1 MMTSLNPELEQACKD
16 YSRYIKAIFGPAMTQ
31 LKANIDAGH
40 MELHQVFGANL
51 FVAHAVDYIQAIRKV
66 DGILETRTDLV
77 RKFDQTFS
85 VNGARFSNRKF
96 ELIDGINNAL
106 KHIRLDPKRY
116 RQLEQQYGPIS
127 FQSLVEEKGRVL
139 CILDGYRFDYARVVL
154 RPAYQ
159 ALMGWD
165 LDAIEDV
172 LEFARGGFVVSD
184 WSQDDALMSSAD
196 PADAPDQMIAY
207 CNPNCDD
214 CGEGEP
220 DCYCAEF
227 VYDGEQGQFESRF
240 RADFDFDEVMSRIS
254 GAYRRDGN

>member
-1 MMTSLNPELEQACKD
+1 MTSPNPELEQACKD
-16 YSRYIKAIFGPAMTQ
+16 YGRYIRAIFEPAMVR
-31 LKANIDAGH
+31 LKANINAGH
-40 MELHQVFGANL
+40 VELHQVFGANL
-51 FVAHAVDYIQAIRKV
+51 FVAHAVDYIQAIRNA
-66 DGILETRTDLV
+66 DGIKESRTDLV

-96 ELIDGINNAL
+96 ELIDAINNAL

-116 RQLEQQYGPIS
+116 RQLEQQYGPVS

-159 ALMGWD
+159 ALADWD
-165 LDAIEDV
+165 LDAVEDV
-172 LEFARGGFVVSD
+172 LEFARGEVASSD
-184 WSQDDALMSSAD
+184 WTHEDALMASDD

-207 CNPNCDD
+207 CNPTCDD

-227 VYDGEQGQFESRF
+227 VYEGEQGRFESRF
-240 RADFDFDEVMSRIS
+240 QADFNFDEVMSRIS
-254 GAYRRDGN
+254 GAYRRDRD

>member
-1 MMTSLNPELEQACKD
+1 MTSLTPELEQACKD
-16 YSRYIKAIFGPAMTQ
+16 YGRYIQAIFEPAMVR
-31 LKANIDAGH
+31 LNANINAGH
-40 MELHQVFGANL
+40 VELHQVFGANL
-51 FVAHAVDYIQAIRKV
+51 FVAHAVDYIQAIRNA
-66 DGILETRTDLV
+66 DGIKESRTDLV

-96 ELIDGINNAL
+96 ELIDAINNAL

-116 RQLEQQYGPIS
+116 HQLEQQYGPVS

-159 ALMGWD
+159 ALADWD
-165 LDAIEDV
+165 FDAVEDV
-172 LEFARGGFVVSD
+172 LEFARGEVALSD
-184 WSQDDALMSSAD
+184 WTHEDALMASDD

-207 CNPNCDD
+207 CNPTCDD

-227 VYDGEQGQFESRF
+227 VYEGEQGRFESRF
-240 RADFDFDEVMSRIS
+240 QADFDFDEVMSRIS
-254 GAYRRDGN
+254 GAYRRDRD